1 MADQELVNELARRAG
16 VSRADTE
23 AVLEAL
29 ARFAPERLQTTIPW
43 SIAGDDAAG
52 ATATLGG
59 SDEVEALIAEAGR
72 HPLGLEFL
80 LEGDLAAVAITFR
93 THAFTVEAA
102 RRQLRPDA
110 R

>member
-1 MADQELVNELARRAG
+1 MGDTEFVNELARRAG
-16 VSRADTE
+16 VSRDDTA

-29 ARFAPERLQTTIPW
+29 ARFAPGHLPGAE
-43 SIAGDDAAG
+43 SSSAGDVDFPV
-52 ATATLGG
+52 TATMQTG
-59 SDEVEALIAEAGR
+59 SDEVASLIAEAGR

-93 THAFTVEAA
+93 SHVFTVEAA
-102 RRQLRPDA
+102 RRLLRPDA

>member
-1 MADQELVNELARRAG
+1 MTDPEFVNELARRAG
-16 VSRADTE
+16 VSRDDAE

-29 ARFAPERLQTTIPW
+29 ARFAPERLQTTNLW
-43 SIAGDDAAG
+43 SVADGDTPGA
-52 ATATLGG
+52 ATARGG
-59 SDEVEALIAEAGR
+59 PDEVAVLIAEAGR

-93 THAFTVEAA
+93 THVFAVEAA
-102 RRQLRPDA
+102 RQQLRPDV

>member
-1 MADQELVNELARRAG
+1 MADTEFVNELARRAG
-16 VSRADTE
+16 VSRADAA

-29 ARFAPERLQTTIPW
+29 ARFAPENV
-43 SIAGDDAAG
+43 SGVESSSAADAEFPVTPTMRPA
-52 ATATLGG
+52 
-59 SDEVEALIAEAGR
+59 SDEVASLIAEAGR

-93 THAFTVEAA
+93 AHVFTVEAA
-102 RRQLRPDA
+102 RRLLRPDA

>member
-1 MADQELVNELARRAG
+1 VDELARRAG
-16 VSRADTE
+16 VSRDDAE

-29 ARFAPERLQTTIPW
+29 ARFAPDRLQTASLW
-43 SIAGDDAAG
+43 SVADADSSA
-52 ATATLGG
+52 ATGPGG
-59 SDEVEALIAEAGR
+59 SDEVAALIAEAGR

-93 THAFTVEAA
+93 THVFAVEAA
-102 RRQLRPDA
+102 RQQLRPVA